1 MRFLHSLQ
9 WRIVLAYTAL
19 IVISM
24 GLVSLYL
31 IGFVRSTYISN
42 LEERLENEAGL
53 VGEIASY
60 YLQNQLGSEELAEAS
75 ERLGVVTDARIT
87 ILDLDGTVLA
97 DTWEAPELMENHAL
111 RPEVRD
117 ALNTG
122 LGKDTRVS
130 STVGVEMLYIAAPIR
145 VDDTLMGVARVA
157 MPTSV
162 IQSNVNRIIATIS
175 LSAVIVTALS
185 LALGYYLAHRTSRS
199 VRSVAEAA
207 GRLAAG
213 DMEHRVEALSQDE
226 TRELAE
232 AFNSMATSL
241 RTNIQALS
249 GERDKLSAVL
259 ETMGDGVVV
268 IGSEDQVE
276 LFNTAGEA
284 LLGVGGPPSEGAR
297 FMEFVRDYEL
307 QRLVS
312 LCQETK
318 QRQYGEVELLQRGR
332 FLSCIATPLSGDGS
346 PGVLLTLHDLTR
358 IRQVET
364 TRREFVSNVSHEL
377 RTPLAAVRVMAETL
391 ESGALEEKDVARDF
405 VRRIQGEVDRMNS
418 MVEDLLELA
427 RLEGGQDT
435 LSLAPVDL
443 VSLMEGAR
451 SQFQAQAEAKSIKVE
466 VNAPEGLPGVLGDEE
481 KLRQVLSNLLEN
493 ALKFTWV
500 EGEITLSAHAE
511 AGFVTVNVS
520 DNGVG
525 IPEEHLPHIFERF
538 YKVDR
543 SRRDG
548 GTGLGLAIVK
558 HIVQSHGGEAW
569 VESRASGGSSFSFR
583 IPAAT

>member
-1 MRFLHSLQ
+1 
-9 WRIVLAYTAL
+9 
-19 IVISM
+19 M
-24 GLVSLYL
+24 GVVSLYL
-31 IGFVRSTYISN
+31 IGFVRDSYISN
-42 LEERLENEAGL
+42 LEERLEQEAGL
-53 VGEIASY
+53 AGEIASY
-60 YLQNQLGSEELAEAS
+60 YLQGDLDPGDLAAAS
-75 ERLGVVTDARIT
+75 ERLGDIADARIT
-87 ILDLDGTVLA
+87 VMSSDGTVLA
-97 DTWEAPELMENHAL
+97 DTWEDPLLMENHAT
-111 RPEVRD
+111 RPEVQA

-122 LGKDTRVS
+122 LGKNTRVS
-130 STVGVEMLYIAAPIR
+130 STVGVEMLYTATPIS
-145 VDDTLMGVARVA
+145 VDGAILGVARVA

-175 LSAVIVTALS
+175 FSAVIVTAMS
-185 LALGYYLAHRTSRS
+185 LALGYYLARRTSRS
-199 VRSVAEAA
+199 VRAVAEAA
-207 GRLAAG
+207 GRLASG

-232 AFNSMATSL
+232 AFNSMATTI
-241 RTNIQALS
+241 RTNIQELS

-259 ETMGDGVVV
+259 DTMGDGVVV

-276 LFNTAGEA
+276 LLNTAGQG
-284 LLGVGGPPSEGAR
+284 LLGVGGPTSEGGR
-297 FMEFVRDYEL
+297 FMEVVRDYEL

-312 LCQETK
+312 LCQETGE
-318 QRQYGEVELLQRGR
+318 RQYGEVELLQRGR

-391 ESGALEEKDVARDF
+391 ERGALDEQEVARDF
-405 VRRIQGEVDRMNS
+405 VRRIQGEIDRMNS

-427 RLEGGQDT
+427 RLEGGQAM
-435 LSLAPVDL
+435 LNLAPVDL
-443 VSLMEGAR
+443 VSLMEDVRNQFR
-451 SQFQAQAEAKSIKVE
+451 SQAEAKSVKVGI
-466 VNAPEGLPGVLGDEE
+466 AAADGLPNVLGDEE
-481 KLRQVLSNLLEN
+481 KLRQVFSNLLNN
-493 ALKFTWV
+493 ALKFTPV
-500 EGEITLSAHAE
+500 EGEITLSARTEPRAI
-511 AGFVTVNVS
+511 AVSVS

-558 HIVQSHGGEAW
+558 HIVQAHGGEVW
-569 VESRASGGSSFSFR
+569 VESREGGGSSFSFR
-583 IPAAT
+583 LPAAT

>member
-1 MRFLHSLQ
+1 
-9 WRIVLAYTAL
+9 
-19 IVISM
+19 M
-24 GLVSLYL
+24 GVVSLYL
-31 IGFVRSTYISN
+31 VNFVRGTYTSN
-42 LEERLENEAGL
+42 LEERLEHEAGL
-53 VGEIASY
+53 IGENSAMFFRGPLDPGGLQEANERIAG
-60 YLQNQLGSEELAEAS
+60 LI
-75 ERLGVVTDARIT
+75 DARIT
-87 ILDLDGTVLA
+87 VIDLDGTVLS
-97 DTWEAPELMENHAL
+97 DTWEDPESMENHAL
-111 RPEVRD
+111 RPEVLG

-122 LGKDTRVS
+122 LGKSTRFS
-130 STVGVEMLYIAAPIR
+130 STVGVEMLYIATPIR
-145 VDDTLMGVARVA
+145 VGDTVLGVARVA

-175 LSAVIVTALS
+175 FSAVIVTALS
-185 LALGYYLAHRTSRS
+185 LALGYYLARRTSRS

-207 GRLAAG
+207 GRLASG
-213 DMEHRVEALSQDE
+213 DMEQRVEALSQDE

-232 AFNSMATSL
+232 AFNSMATTI
-241 RTNIQALS
+241 RTNIQELS

-259 ETMGDGVVV
+259 DTMGDGVVV
-268 IGSEDQVE
+268 IGPEDQVE
-276 LFNTAGEA
+276 LLNAAGEA
-284 LLGVGGPPSEGAR
+284 LLGVGGPTSEGGR
-297 FMEFVRDYEL
+297 FMEVVRDHEL

-312 LCQETK
+312 LCQETGE
-318 QRQYGEVELLQRGR
+318 RQYGEVELLQRGR

-391 ESGALEEKDVARDF
+391 ESGALEEREVARDF
-405 VRRIQGEVDRMNS
+405 VRRIQGEIDRMNS

-427 RLEGGQDT
+427 RLEGGQAMLDT
-435 LSLAPVDL
+435 APVDL
-443 VSLMEGAR
+443 GSLMEDVRAQYR
-451 SQFQAQAEAKSIKVE
+451 AQADAKSIKVGISVE
-466 VNAPEGLPGVLGDEE
+466 ESLPGVLGDEE

-493 ALKFTWV
+493 ALKFTSV
-500 EGEITLSAHAE
+500 EGEITLSARVEPRAI
-511 AGFVTVNVS
+511 TVS
-520 DNGVG
+520 ITDNGVG

-558 HIVQSHGGEAW
+558 HIVQAHGGEVW
-569 VESRASGGSSFSFR
+569 VESREGGGSSFSFSL
-583 IPAAT
+583 PAAT